1 MALDSKKSL
10 FFNIDWVLLL
20 LYGILVTIGLLAIYS
35 ASFDPRHAS
44 IFDFS
49 KPYGKE
55 VVWIIVSFLVAC
67 LILLLD
73 SRFFPT
79 FAYGFYILTLIGLVA
94 VLFFGKLVNGNRAW
108 FEWGSFRLQPAEFA
122 KLCTC
127 LALGK
132 FLGGTNARWQD
143 LRTRAIAMILVLIPF
158 GLIMLQDPG
167 SALTFTAL
175 IFVLY
180 REGLPGWVLMI
191 ALIGIT
197 FFILALLIK
206 PLYILYGLIT
216 LSILLY
222 FMMRRSRENV
232 ALLGFSLVFSTIIIF
247 TVPFVISHLKP
258 HQRIRVN
265 NLVGKDINL
274 KGNYY
279 NVNQSQIAIGSGRFL
294 GKGFLHGT
302 QTKFEFVP
310 EQTTDFIWCTIGEE
324 WGFLGCTVVISLY
337 LAFIFRI
344 LVLAE
349 RQRDAFGRIYG
360 YGIASLFFFHIIV
373 NIGMTIGIVPVIGIP
388 LPFLSYGGSSLLS
401 FTIMLFIL
409 LRHDSSRTFLR

>member
-1 MALDSKKSL
+1 MDSKKSL

-20 LYGILVTIGLLAIYS
+20 VYGILVTIGLLSIYS
-35 ASFDPRHAS
+35 ANFDPHHAS

-49 KPYGKE
+49 KSYGKQ
-55 VVWIIVSFLVAC
+55 VVWIIISFLVAC
-67 LILLLD
+67 FILLLD

-79 FAYGFYILTLIGLVA
+79 FAYGFYVLTLLSLVA
-94 VLFFGKLVNGNRAW
+94 VLFLGKLVNGNRAW
-108 FEWGSFRLQPAEFA
+108 FEFGSFRLQPAEFA
-122 KLCTC
+122 KLFTC
-127 LALGK
+127 LAIAK
-132 FLGGTNARWQD
+132 FLGGNNARWQD
-143 LRTRAIAMILVLIPF
+143 FKTRILALTILALPF

-180 REGLPGWVLMI
+180 REGLPGWVL
-191 ALIGIT
+191 LVSLTGIT
-197 FFILALLIK
+197 FFVLALLFK
-206 PLYILYGLIT
+206 PLYILYVLIA
-216 LSILLY
+216 LLIIVY
-222 FMMRRSRENV
+222 FSMRRTRENLG
-232 ALLGFSLVFSTIIIF
+232 LLAFSFVLSVTIIF
-247 TVPFVISHLKP
+247 TVPWVISKLKP
-258 HQRIRVN
+258 HQRTRVN

-294 GKGFLHGT
+294 GKGFLNGT

-324 WGFLGCTVVISLY
+324 WGFLGCLVVLSLY
-337 LAFIFRI
+337 LIFLFRI
-344 LVLAE
+344 LFLAE
-349 RQRDAFGRIYG
+349 RQRDSYGRIYG
-360 YGIASLFFFHIIV
+360 YSIASLFFFHILV
-373 NIGMTIGIVPVIGIP
+373 NIAMTIGLAPVIGIP

>member
-1 MALDSKKSL
+1 MS
-10 FFNIDWVLLL
+10 
-20 LYGILVTIGLLAIYS
+20 IYS
-35 ASFDPRHAS
+35 ANFDPAHAS

-49 KPYGKE
+49 KSYGKE
-55 VVWIIVSFLVAC
+55 VVWIVISFLVAC

-79 FAYGFYILTLIGLVA
+79 FAYGFYILTLFSLIA

-127 LALGK
+127 LALAK

-143 LRTRAIAMILVLIPF
+143 LNTRLIAMGILAVPF
-158 GLIMLQDPG
+158 ALIMLQDPG

-197 FFILALLIK
+197 FFIMALLVK
-206 PLYILYGLIT
+206 PLYILYGMIAFALI
-216 LSILLY
+216 LY
-222 FMMRRSRENV
+222 FTMRRTRENV
-232 ALLGFSLVFSTIIIF
+232 GLLVFSFIFSTIIIF
-247 TVPFVISHLKP
+247 TVPFVIGHLKP
-258 HQRIRVN
+258 HQRVRVN

-279 NVNQSQIAIGSGRFL
+279 NVNQSQIAIGSGRFF
-294 GKGFLHGT
+294 GKGFLRGT

-310 EQTTDFIWCTIGEE
+310 EQTTDFIWCTVGEE
-324 WGFLGCTVVISLY
+324 WGFLGCAVVIGLY
-337 LAFIFRI
+337 LTLLFRI

-349 RQRDAFGRIYG
+349 RQRDGFGRIYG
-360 YGIASLFFFHIIV
+360 YGIASLFFFHILV
-373 NIGMTIGIVPVIGIP
+373 NIGMTIGLVPVIGIP